1 MGGLDVTFCSLN
13 DYDHVPEI
21 LEDGSSFFENALKK
35 ARIVSEWTGEM
46 VLADDSGLE
55 VDALNGGPGIY
66 SARYSGADAND
77 EKNIAKL
84 LEDLKDVPPKERG
97 GAFRC
102 ILILS
107 WPDRHFECF
116 EGRWRGRIAEKPVGS
131 GGFGYDPVFFLP
143 ELGLTVAELPPGLK
157 NELSHRAKA
166 FEKLKKYLQKNFI
179 TEIRQIN
186 NTGRSAAW

>member
-1 MGGLDVTFCSLN
+1 M
-13 DYDHVPEI
+13 
-21 LEDGSSFFENALKK
+21 
-35 ARIVSEWTGEM
+35 
-46 VLADDSGLE
+46 LADDSGLE

-84 LEDLKDVPPKERG
+84 LEDLKDVSPKKRG

-102 ILILS
+102 ILILC

-116 EGRWRGRIAEKPVGS
+116 EGQWQGQIADKPVGS

-166 FEKLKKYLQKNFI
+166 FKKLKKYLKKNFLS
-179 TEIRQIN
+179 EIKHIN